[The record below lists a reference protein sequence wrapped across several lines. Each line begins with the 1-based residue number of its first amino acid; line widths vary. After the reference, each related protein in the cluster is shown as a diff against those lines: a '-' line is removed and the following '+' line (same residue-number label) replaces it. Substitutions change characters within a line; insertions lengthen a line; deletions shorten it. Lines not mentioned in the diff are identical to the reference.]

1 LANQQLNFFLPLKVV
16 DNQESLALRFAS
28 SQYAFHKEHLYL
40 LGSICITDKTFGE
53 LSINLDRIEQ
63 IPRSLQIR
71 EVQWR
76 IRVVTYKWMVLAD
89 SGTNMNLIGDENGL
103 VKKYVSPRIESDD
116 YSQTKD
122 YEVDEELNL
131 HL

>member
-1 LANQQLNFFLPLKVV
+1 M
-16 DNQESLALRFAS
+16 
-28 SQYAFHKEHLYL
+28 
-40 LGSICITDKTFGE
+40 
-53 LSINLDRIEQ
+53 EQ

-71 EVQWR
+71 EIQWR

-131 HL
+131 HLQIKDLFNGGEGEEYFNPRTI